1 MTISAKNRETLEC
14 LFTVEKSIQAE
25 YNCALNGAFSRERM
39 NKLLESEDSL
49 LQSLD
54 LTPELFKEVA
64 DSIKAEVGATI
75 DDDLPLAKSTYMTEK
90 TYPYLRLYARLRRT
104 CIENGKGLIMRSLEN
119 LRDLE
124 IGMFYRCLI
133 KDSEANPKMRK
144 DLVRYAFWSL
154 IDSPRIERETV
165 DNGLYPT
172 EYLDDYFGF
181 MFDLSTMCMVKS
193 YINRVAI
200 PLENNAVQ
208 NRKERFLI
216 LVKKVLGLIQNYSDL
231 EKKGISSKKELTMC
245 SDYFKSILA
254 IQPPKEREAIYKKVN
269 ENKELGLYPA
279 VLKWEVEQVLAPQ
292 VRSFEFIDYKK
303 M

>member
-1 MTISAKNRETLEC
+1 MAISVKNRETLEC
-14 LFTVEKSIQAE
+14 LFTVEKSIQTE
-25 YNCALNGAFSRERM
+25 YNCALNGAFSSERM
-39 NKLLESEDSL
+39 NRFLESEDSL

-54 LTPELFKEVA
+54 VTQELFKEVA
-64 DSIKAEVGATI
+64 DFIKAEIGATI
-75 DDDLPLAKSTYMTEK
+75 DDDLPLVMSTYMTEK
-90 TYPYLRLYARLRRT
+90 TYPHLRLYARLRRT
-104 CIENGKGLIMRSLEN
+104 YIENGKSLIGRSLET

-144 DLVRYAFWSL
+144 DLVKYAYLSL

-165 DNGLYPT
+165 DNGLNPT

-181 MFDLSTMCMVKS
+181 MFDFSAIYMVKS

-200 PLENNAVQ
+200 PLENNVTR
-208 NRKERFLI
+208 NRKERFERLI
-216 LVKKVLGLIQNYSDL
+216 KKVLRLLQNYRAL
-231 EKKGISSKKELTMC
+231 EIKGISSKKELTMC

-254 IQPPKEREAIYKKVN
+254 IQPPKEREEIFKKVN
-269 ENKELGLYPA
+269 ENKELGQYPA